1 MRTRASRAWTPLQAS
16 EPSDGPPP
24 RPAADAGHPRGWRV
38 QTKSAFFVGDR
49 VARLDAEKAPRL
61 PGIEEVQICWISPDR
76 PGKAFRA
83 TSHRANPPVPER
95 SPMPSWGHPVLSH
108 SPSALLFVAPPFF
121 FRLCPQQAESPWP
134 GIQPTPQWPPE
145 PLQWR
150 HWRVNQLGAGEDLRA
165 AFIATCACNCL
176 SVSQNQQ
183 PVSQLPGCCLAHS
196 RYSTETSGGSEEASK
211 SSPLCPAHFQHQLP
225 TGRPFL
231 GLCQRVAALALPM
244 PTPYPLLLHPA
255 AFLKSVSQH

>member
-1 MRTRASRAWTPLQAS
+1 MLRRHLVYPASRKFRSAGSPRIAPAR
-16 EPSDGPPP
+16 PSVPP
-24 RPAADAGHPRGWRV
+24 AIE
-38 QTKSAFFVGDR
+38 QI
-49 VARLDAEKAPRL
+49 L
-61 PGIEEVQICWISPDR
+61 PSQKGVPCR
-76 PGKAFRA
+76 PGDTPSSA
-83 TSHRANPPVPER
+83 TAPQLCS
-95 SPMPSWGHPVLSH
+95 
-108 SPSALLFVAPPFF
+108 LLPPPFF

-150 HWRVNQLGAGEDLRA
+150 HWMVNQLGAGEDLCA

-244 PTPYPLLLHPA
+244 PTPYPLLLHHA
-255 AFLKSVSQH
+255 AFLKGVSQH

>member
-121 FRLCPQQAESPWP
+121 FGCARSKQKVPGQGSNPRHSGRPSHCSGDTGGLTNWAQEKTSAWPSSQPVRVIACRCLKTNSLCPSSQGAAWHTA
-134 GIQPTPQWPPE
+134 GTPQRRAEGVRKRPN
-145 PLQWR
+145 
-150 HWRVNQLGAGEDLRA
+150 RVP
-165 AFIATCACNCL
+165 CARPTF
-176 SVSQNQQ
+176 SI
-183 PVSQLPGCCLAHS
+183 
-196 RYSTETSGGSEEASK
+196 
-211 SSPLCPAHFQHQLP
+211 SSPLGGPSWDCVSVWLP
-225 TGRPFL
+225 
-231 GLCQRVAALALPM
+231 
-244 PTPYPLLLHPA
+244 
-255 AFLKSVSQH
+255 